1 MTEVVF
7 GKMKQGKLA
16 EVIAAHIREEIRSG
30 TLTIGD
36 RLPPERDLIEQLGV
50 SRATVREA
58 LMLLESD
65 GFVAV
70 RAGRHG
76 GAYVTRPKIERLATI
91 LDAILSVEKTTTDEL
106 LEARAV
112 MEPLAVRL
120 AATRATPEDLARI
133 KECVD
138 RAADNRDNPEIIAE
152 ESARFHVLV
161 AEATGNGVISALTAT
176 TQQLI
181 FSRVTD
187 ALRTEIDGTIKA
199 HQRIYEA
206 IRDGDPETAA
216 RRMTRHVA
224 AFETVLE
231 DPRWT
236 SFNDEPVPH

>member
-30 TLTIGD
+30 TLSIGD

-91 LDAILSVEKTTTDEL
+91 LDAILLVEKTTTQEL
-106 LEARAV
+106 LEARAI

-120 AATRATPEDLARI
+120 AATRATAEDLARI
-133 KECVD
+133 EECVD
-138 RAADNRDNPEIIAE
+138 RAAEKRDSPEIVAE
-152 ESARFHVLV
+152 EAARFHVLV
-161 AEATGNGVISALTAT
+161 GEATQNGVIAALTAT

-187 ALRTEIDGTIKA
+187 ALGTDVEGSIRA
-199 HQRIYEA
+199 HQRIFEA
-206 IRDGDPETAA
+206 IRDGDPEAA
-216 RRMTRHVA
+216 ERRMMRHVA

>member
-1 MTEVVF
+1 
-7 GKMKQGKLA
+7 
-16 EVIAAHIREEIRSG
+16 
-30 TLTIGD
+30 
-36 RLPPERDLIEQLGV
+36 
-50 SRATVREA
+50 
-58 LMLLESD
+58 
-65 GFVAV
+65 
-70 RAGRHG
+70 
-76 GAYVTRPKIERLATI
+76 YVTRPKIERLATI
-91 LDAILSVEKTTTDEL
+91 LDAILSVETTTTDEL

-120 AATRATPEDLARI
+120 AATRATPEALARI
-133 KECVD
+133 KERVD
-138 RAADNRDNPEIIAE
+138 RAAANRDNPEIIAE

-216 RRMTRHVA
+216 RRMTR
-224 AFETVLE
+224 
-231 DPRWT
+231 
-236 SFNDEPVPH
+236 